1 MVKEEEKKEVEE
13 EEVAEAEEASPE
25 NGEDKADA
33 EVPMVCSN
41 TRTIHTRT
49 T

>member
-1 MVKEEEKKEVEE
+1 MVKEKEEKKKKEVEVEE

-33 EVPMVCSN
+33 EVPRV
-41 TRTIHTRT
+41 TLVT
-49 T
+49 